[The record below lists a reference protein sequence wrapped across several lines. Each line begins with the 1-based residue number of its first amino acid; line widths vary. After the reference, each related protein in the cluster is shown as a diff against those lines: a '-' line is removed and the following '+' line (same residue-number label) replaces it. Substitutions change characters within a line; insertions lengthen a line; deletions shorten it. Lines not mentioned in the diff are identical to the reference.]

1 MAVGGSTVIEGM
13 VREEGAQGVTAPIG
27 FRAAAMHCGVR
38 KSRPDV
44 AMLVSDRPTVAAG
57 TFTQSRVRAS
67 NVDVCEAIVRDAGM
81 ARAIICVSGNANA
94 CTGDQGREDTLSVQ
108 NAAAAALGLA
118 ASEVLFAATGVIG
131 EPLPVGRI
139 TPAMPQ
145 LCGRLSSQAGDAFAH
160 AILTTDK
167 RPKEGLRRIVVD
179 GRTVTVGGAAKG
191 SGMIHPNMATMLGFL
206 TTDAAVE
213 QKTLQAVLSRAVDRT
228 FNRITVDQDTS
239 TNDMALL
246 LANGAAGNHPIGPNH
261 PDLAAFAM
269 AVEDLCRELAR
280 AIARDGEGATKLL
293 TVHVHGALTEDE
305 AADLARAV
313 AGSSLVKSALF
324 GADPNFGRVLAVLGR
339 TSAAFAP
346 EDLRFSIGG
355 HTVFENGIPTG
366 AEEAARQ
373 AMQEEEVLF
382 DLYLGA
388 GGAEAEA
395 FGCDLSYEYVR
406 INGSYRS

>member
-1 MAVGGSTVIEGM
+1 MAVGGSAVIEGILQ
-13 VREEGAQGVTAPIG
+13 EEGAQGVTAPIG

-38 KSRPDV
+38 KSRPDLSV
-44 AMLVSDRPTVAAG
+44 LVSDRHTAVAG

-67 NVDVCEAIVRDAGM
+67 NVDLCEAIVRDFGS
-81 ARAIICVSGNANA
+81 ARAIVCVSGNANA
-94 CTGDQGREDTLSVQ
+94 CTGGQGLQDSLSVQ
-108 NAAAAALGLA
+108 GAAAAALGLPVE
-118 ASEVLFAATGVIG
+118 EVLFAATGVIG

-139 TPAMPQ
+139 VPAMPQ
-145 LCGRLSSQAGDAFAH
+145 LSARLSSQSGDSFAH
-160 AILTTDK
+160 AIMTTDK
-167 RPKEGLRRIVVD
+167 RPKEGLRRIVAD

-228 FNRITVDQDTS
+228 FNRVTVDQDTS
-239 TNDMALL
+239 TNDMAIL
-246 LANGAAGNHPIGPNH
+246 LANGAAGNQPIGPGH
-261 PDLAAFAM
+261 PDLPAFAA

-280 AIARDGEGATKLL
+280 SIARDGEGATKLL
-293 TVHVHGALTEDE
+293 TVHVHGSRTEDE

-346 EDLRFSIGG
+346 EGLRLSIGG
-355 HTVFENGIPTG
+355 HTVFEHGVPTG
-366 AEEAARQ
+366 AEAAARQ
-373 AMQEEEVLF
+373 AMQQEEVLF
-382 DLYLGA
+382 DLYLAA
-388 GGAEAEA
+388 GDAEAEA